1 MKRDFESERIYA
13 VDCYLNG
20 EPLDKICKEVKRSKS
35 WLLKWIK
42 RYDPNDSSWNSSGSK
57 KPLSCP
63 LKISSEM
70 EEIVKI
76 VRLNLYNRGV
86 FCGAQ
91 AIKWELEDMYIDSIP
106 SIRTINRII
115 KRNDLTH
122 RRTGRYI
129 PKGKKYP
136 ALIAKKPNEV
146 HQADIVG
153 PCYLTGPIRFY
164 SLNVVDIYTGR
175 CAVEPVSNCC
185 TENMLAAF
193 WAIWLRLGIPENVQV
208 DNELT
213 FYGSNRY
220 PRGMGFLIRLC
231 LNNNVRP
238 WFIPQREPWRNGV
251 IEHFNDLYRQ
261 KFIDA
266 VSMKKVNDLYKE
278 SLIFENKHNK
288 NYRYSKL
295 KGKTPMQVLSNS
307 KYILKIPKNKE
318 CPKHPIKKPNKGHY
332 NIIRFIR
339 HDLNLNIFS
348 EKFPIPADYM
358 YEYVIATVYVKEQK
372 LKVFHENIQVEEFE
386 YKL

>member
-1 MKRDFESERIYA
+1 MKRNLESERSYA

-20 EPLDKICKEVKRSKS
+20 EPLDKICKEIKRSKS

-42 RYDPNDSSWNSSGSK
+42 RYDPEDQSWNSSKPK

-76 VRLNLYNRGV
+76 IRLNLYNKGI

-91 AIKWELEDMYIDSIP
+91 AILWELEDMNLDSIP
-106 SIRTINRII
+106 SIRTINRIL

-136 ALIAKKPNEV
+136 ALTARKPNDI

-153 PCYLTGPIRFY
+153 PCYLKGSFRFY
-164 SLNVVDIYTGR
+164 SLNVVDLFTGR
-175 CAVEPVSNCC
+175 CAIEPLSNCC
-185 TENMLAAF
+185 SESMLAAF
-193 WAIWLRLGIPENVQV
+193 WSIWLRLGIPENVQV

-231 LNNNVRP
+231 LNNNVNP

-261 KFIDA
+261 KFIDV
-266 VSMKKVNDLYKE
+266 VSMKDFNDLCKG
-278 SLIFENKHNK
+278 SLAFENRHNI

-295 KGKTPMQVLSNS
+295 KGKTPMQVLLNS
-307 KYILKIPKNKE
+307 KYDLKLPKNKE
-318 CPKHPIKKPNKGHY
+318 YPKHPLKKPNKGHY

-348 EKFPIPADYM
+348 EKFPIPSDYM

-386 YKL
+386 YKI